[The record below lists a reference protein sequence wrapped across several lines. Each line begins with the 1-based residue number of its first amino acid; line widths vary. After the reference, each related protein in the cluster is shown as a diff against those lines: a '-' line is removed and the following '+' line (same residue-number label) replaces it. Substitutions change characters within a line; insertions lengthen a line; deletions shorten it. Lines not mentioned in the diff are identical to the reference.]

1 VISQWGHRAHVA
13 QNLDPPALLRL
24 LAQGGGGGGGTTGGA
39 SGYYDVVLMDYT
51 HYGADTGTC
60 TQVT

>member
-1 VISQWGHRAHVA
+1 MA

-24 LAQGGGGGGGTTGGA
+24 LAQGSGGGTTGGGA

-60 TQVT
+60 TQVPDIGPYLAPI